1 MDDSAAIV
9 ITTKI
14 QRTFPVEKASLKS
27 FLAVVSVFL
36 ATFASANEKNLKVS
50 AESEVLYFKAL
61 PYLEKIDEVQNDM
74 FTFRKQLAVNE
85 KVPDQKNEQYR
96 EEMLLLVKEGMP
108 LLKRSAEEGNP
119 AAQYRLALML
129 STFESRDQVAEKV
142 CTLLKSSFSNGFTP
156 AGLQMLFYCFD
167 EVKTPGYRSLVDA
180 LPNDETLY
188 SRYYPQPT
196 MMPSCDRNSRSDSN
210 PIVLLDEKSF
220 RANLYMSM
228 ATQMLTQNLKQEQVQ
243 FLNKAAEHGCVRA
256 IERLKLSSATNGAH
270 PKLGTHD

>member
-1 MDDSAAIV
+1 M
-9 ITTKI
+9 
-14 QRTFPVEKASLKS
+14 EKASLKS
-27 FLAVVSVFL
+27 FVALASVFL
-36 ATFASANEKNLKVS
+36 AAFASANESDLKVS
-50 AESEVLYFKAL
+50 AESEMLYFKAL
-61 PYLEKIDEVQNDM
+61 PYLEKIDEIQNDM
-74 FTFRKQLAVNE
+74 FTFRKQLAVSE
-85 KVPDQKNEQYR
+85 KVPDQKKEQYR
-96 EEMLLLVKEGMP
+96 DEMLRLVNEGVP

-167 EVKTPGYRSLVDA
+167 EVKTPGYRSLIDA

-196 MMPSCDRNSRSDSN
+196 MMPSCDRNSRSDSK

-228 ATQMLTQNLKQEQVQ
+228 ATQMLTQNLKQEQVR
-243 FLNKAAEHGCVRA
+243 FMNKAAEHGCTRA

-270 PKLGTHD
+270 PKLGAHD

>member
-1 MDDSAAIV
+1 M
-9 ITTKI
+9 
-14 QRTFPVEKASLKS
+14 
-27 FLAVVSVFL
+27 
-36 ATFASANEKNLKVS
+36 
-50 AESEVLYFKAL
+50 
-61 PYLEKIDEVQNDM
+61 
-74 FTFRKQLAVNE
+74 
-85 KVPDQKNEQYR
+85 
-96 EEMLLLVKEGMP
+96 
-108 LLKRSAEEGNP
+108 LKRSAEEGNP

-228 ATQMLTQNLKQEQVQ
+228 ATQMLTQNLKQEQLR
-243 FLNKAAEHGCVRA
+243 FLNKAAEHGCTRA
-256 IERLKLSSATNGAH
+256 IERLKLSSAPNGAH
-270 PKLGTHD
+270 P

>member
-1 MDDSAAIV
+1 M
-9 ITTKI
+9 
-14 QRTFPVEKASLKS
+14 EKVSLKS
-27 FLAVVSVFL
+27 FLAIVSVFL
-36 ATFASANEKNLKVS
+36 ATFASANESNLKVS
-50 AESEVLYFKAL
+50 AESEELYFKAL
-61 PYLEKIDEVQNDM
+61 PYLEKIDEAQNDM

-85 KVPDQKNEQYR
+85 KISDQKKEYYR
-96 EEMLLLVKEGMP
+96 DEMLLLLKEGMP

-129 STFESRDQVAEKV
+129 STFESRDQVAGKV
-142 CTLLKSSFSNGFTP
+142 CALLQSSFSNGFTP

-188 SRYYPQPT
+188 GRYYPQPT
-196 MMPSCDRNSRSDSN
+196 MMPSCDRNSRSDSK

-228 ATQMLTQNLKQEQVQ
+228 ATQMSTQNLKPEQLR
-243 FLNKAAEHGCVRA
+243 FLNQAAEHGCVRA
-256 IERLKLSSATNGAH
+256 IERLKLSDAANGNRSR
-270 PKLGTHD
+270 LGTHD

>member
-1 MDDSAAIV
+1 MHDSAAIV
-9 ITTKI
+9 ITTKM

-27 FLAVVSVFL
+27 FLAIVSVFL
-36 ATFASANEKNLKVS
+36 ATFASANENNLKVS
-50 AESEVLYFKAL
+50 AESEALYFKAL

-85 KVPDQKNEQYR
+85 KVPDQKKEQYR
-96 EEMLLLVKEGMP
+96 DEMLPLVKEGMP
-108 LLKRSAEEGNP
+108 LLKRSAEDGNP

-167 EVKTPGYRSLVDA
+167 EVKTPGYRSLVEA
-180 LPNDETLY
+180 LPNDQTLY

-256 IERLKLSSATNGAH
+256 IERIKLSSAINGAR
-270 PKLGTHD
+270 P